1 MMTFREASERA
12 VLVEFASPTESEIQP
27 DRVERIHRLVALLD
41 RAQLYAIQELTPAYN
56 SLLVEYDPI
65 HLSCRD
71 LIEHI
76 RFCAEDVGEVELV
89 TPQKLEIPVFY
100 GGEFGPDLPWCAER
114 LNMTVSELVEAHC
127 NQLYRVSF
135 FGFLPGFAY
144 LSGWPAKW
152 SLPRL
157 DTPRTRVPAG
167 SVALAGSQAGIYPID
182 SPGGWR
188 ILGRTPMSMIEAG
201 KVPFARL
208 ELGATIRFYP
218 SSPSAW

>member
-1 MMTFREASERA
+1 MTFREASERA
-12 VLVEFASPTESEIQP
+12 VLVEFASPWESEIHA

-41 RAQLYAIQELTPAYN
+41 RAQLAGIQELTPAYN
-56 SLLVEYDPI
+56 SLLVEYDPSQ
-65 HLSCRD
+65 LSCRD
-71 LIEHI
+71 LIKHI
-76 RFCAEDVGEVELV
+76 LFCLETIVEIGL
-89 TPQKLEIPVFY
+89 TAHKKIEIPVFY
-100 GGEFGPDLPWCAER
+100 GGDYGPDLLWCAER
-114 LNMTVSELVEAHC
+114 LGMTVSEMVEAHC
-127 NQLYRVSF
+127 DAVYRVAF

-157 DTPRTRVPAG
+157 DSPRTKVPAG
-167 SVALAGSQAGIYPID
+167 SVALAGTQAGIYPMD

-188 ILGRTPMSMIEAG
+188 VLGRTPLSMIEPG